1 MTPHRALPPYD
12 WAAILTLIQ
21 SEFAYMDGH
30 IDPPSSMKTLTI
42 ADIADRARTAEVWV
56 IGDPPI
62 ACVFLTPKADA
73 LYIGKLAVAKSHQG
87 QGFARLLV
95 DLAAR
100 RASDL
105 GLAALELQS
114 RIELLPNHAVFAAL
128 EFTVIA
134 QTAHPGFD
142 RPTALTFRKA
152 VTVLGDAKI

>member
-12 WAAILTLIQ
+12 WAAILMLIK
-21 SEFAYMDGH
+21 SEFAYMDGR

-42 ADIADRARTAEVWV
+42 ADIADQAHAGEVWV
-56 IGDPPI
+56 IGGPPI

-73 LYIGKLAVAKSHQG
+73 LYIGKLTVAKSHQR
-87 QGFARLLV
+87 QGIAGVLV

-100 RASDL
+100 RAQDL

-114 RIELLPNHAVFAAL
+114 RIELIPNHAVFAAL
-128 EFTVIA
+128 GFTVIA

-142 RPTALTFRKA
+142 RVTALTFRKA
-152 VTVLGDAKI
+152 VTAMAHAKI